1 MATKKNCSSIL
12 FDLILYDALL
22 LTDLSF
28 QITQFNW
35 NFNDERVRVCVLVYF
50 ELLLQFNW
58 KWDNQSNVHMN
69 GNVADAWQWHSE
81 ISCVDDNLVVY
92 DCDHSRI
99 GVYADMGIEMF
110 DSLRSGL
117 EHLTR
122 FCTCCEAIC
131 APIVRWS
138 VYVRVHSIN
147 VQCCLCVYIFAV
159 YMVPVLFVT
168 YRWSNWMIGC
178 IGEYDE
184 HTRTSSKGNRWTWTC
199 LSIVFFPIL
208 YDLTF
213 FI

>member
-147 VQCCLCVYIFAV
+147 VQCCVYLQFI
-159 YMVPVLFVT
+159 
-168 YRWSNWMIGC
+168 WSPFCSSPIYLKMEDKKIRRKRNISSIELIQLDRLLG
-178 IGEYDE
+178 
-184 HTRTSSKGNRWTWTC
+184 TTSIETN
-199 LSIVFFPIL
+199 I
-208 YDLTF
+208 
-213 FI
+213 